1 MSEFGCCGSVLIGS
15 LHELMADGLASIL
28 RESNCGDIR
37 VASTPQSLLDAVDAR
52 TADVIILDGCMSGDG
67 MGLIRTL
74 VERGHTVVLVVG
86 PDWSASSILQAILA
100 GAAGCFSY
108 DEDPSRFSA
117 SIRLAY
123 QGSFVM
129 SRSIGQLMAAGAY
142 GIRQEVTPE
151 RLSSRE
157 QEIAGMVARGAT
169 NREIA
174 DSLFISEHTVK
185 IHLGHILEKLNLRN
199 RQQIA
204 AHVAMQK
211 TDS

>member
-1 MSEFGCCGSVLIGS
+1 MRDLNLCGSILIGS
-15 LHELMADGLASIL
+15 LHGLMADGLAGIL
-28 RESNCGDIR
+28 RDSGCGDVR
-37 VASTPQSLLDAVDAR
+37 VASTPQSLLEEVGTK
-52 TADVIILDGCMSGDG
+52 TADVIVLDGCMSGDG
-67 MGLIRTL
+67 MSLIRTL
-74 VERGHTVVLVVG
+74 AEQGHTVVLVVG
-86 PDWSASSILQAILA
+86 PDWSASFVLQAILA

-117 SIRLAY
+117 SIRLAS
-123 QGSFVM
+123 QGLFVM
-129 SRSIGQLMAAGAY
+129 SRSIGQLLAAGAY
-142 GIRQEVTPE
+142 GMRQGVTPE

-157 QEIAGMVARGAT
+157 QEIARMVARGAT

-211 TDS
+211 TNS